1 MIKNLIF
8 DLDGTLLNT
17 LSDLRDSTNFALKK
31 FDFPVRSTE
40 EIRNFVGNGLRMLIR
55 RAVPNET
62 DEETVDRVLAEMK
75 AHYREHYHDGT
86 VPYDGILPFL
96 TEMKKRGFHMAIVS
110 NKADPMVQLLR
121 TLYFD
126 DLISVAVG
134 ELEGIARKPA
144 PDMVEI
150 AMQRLG
156 CTAENAVYIGDSE
169 VDIETAKNAGLPCL
183 SVGWGFRD
191 EKTLRH
197 AGANKVC
204 HSPAELQEALISH
217 ACPCKRKKC
226 ERHGDC
232 LACRA
237 HNHDTSRK
245 PLTACERVVRKC
257 SR

>member
-1 MIKNLIF
+1 MIQNLIF

-17 LSDLRDSTNFALKK
+17 LADLRESTNYALKK

-55 RAVPNET
+55 RAVPNFA

-96 TEMKKRGFHMAIVS
+96 RKMKNCGFRMAIVS

-134 ELEGIARKPA
+134 ELEGVARKPA

-191 EKTLRH
+191 EEILH
-197 AGANKVC
+197 NAGAKTIY
-204 HSPAELQEALISH
+204 HSPAELQEALMSY
-217 ACPCKRKKC
+217 
-226 ERHGDC
+226 
-232 LACRA
+232 
-237 HNHDTSRK
+237 
-245 PLTACERVVRKC
+245 PLTKM
-257 SR
+257 SHS

>member
-1 MIKNLIF
+1 MINSCIF

-17 LSDLRDSTNFALKK
+17 LADLRESTNYALKK
-31 FDFPVRSTE
+31 FGFPVRSTE

-55 RAVPNET
+55 RAVPNFA

-96 TEMKKRGFHMAIVS
+96 RKMKNCGFRMAIVS

-134 ELEGIARKPA
+134 ELEGVARKPA
-144 PDMVEI
+144 PDLVKI
-150 AMQRLG
+150 AMHRLG

-191 EKTLRH
+191 EEILH
-197 AGANKVC
+197 NAGAKTIY
-204 HSPAELQEALISH
+204 HSPAELQEALMSY
-217 ACPCKRKKC
+217 
-226 ERHGDC
+226 
-232 LACRA
+232 
-237 HNHDTSRK
+237 
-245 PLTACERVVRKC
+245 PLTKM
-257 SR
+257 SHS

>member
-31 FDFPVRSTE
+31 FDFPERSTE

-191 EKTLRH
+191 RKLCAMPGQTKSAIPLPSCR
-197 AGANKVC
+197 
-204 HSPAELQEALISH
+204 
-217 ACPCKRKKC
+217 KR
-226 ERHGDC
+226 
-232 LACRA
+232 
-237 HNHDTSRK
+237 
-245 PLTACERVVRKC
+245 
-257 SR
+257 

>member
-1 MIKNLIF
+1 MIQNLIF

-31 FDFPVRSTE
+31 FDFPSRSTE

-191 EKTLRH
+191 EEILH
-197 AGANKVC
+197 NAGAKTIY
-204 HSPAELQEALISH
+204 HSPAELQKTLMSYALTKMSH
-217 ACPCKRKKC
+217 F
-226 ERHGDC
+226 
-232 LACRA
+232 
-237 HNHDTSRK
+237 
-245 PLTACERVVRKC
+245 
-257 SR
+257 

>member
-1 MIKNLIF
+1 MIQNLIF

-17 LSDLRDSTNFALKK
+17 LADLRESTNYALKK

-55 RAVPNET
+55 RAVPNFA

-134 ELEGIARKPA
+134 ELEGVARKPA

-191 EKTLRH
+191 EEILH
-197 AGANKVC
+197 NAGAKTIY
-204 HSPAELQEALISH
+204 HSPAELQEALMSY
-217 ACPCKRKKC
+217 
-226 ERHGDC
+226 
-232 LACRA
+232 
-237 HNHDTSRK
+237 
-245 PLTACERVVRKC
+245 PLTKM
-257 SR
+257 SHS

>member
-1 MIKNLIF
+1 MINSCIF

-17 LSDLRDSTNFALKK
+17 LADLRESTNYALKK
-31 FDFPVRSTE
+31 FGFPERSME

-55 RAVPNET
+55 RAVPNFA
-62 DEETVDRVLAEMK
+62 DEETVDWVLAEMK

-96 TEMKKRGFHMAIVS
+96 RKMKNCGFRMAIVS

-134 ELEGIARKPA
+134 ELEGVARKPA
-144 PDMVEI
+144 PDLVKI
-150 AMQRLG
+150 AMHRLG

-169 VDIETAKNAGLPCL
+169 VDIETAKNAGLPCM

-191 EKTLRH
+191 EEILH
-197 AGANKVC
+197 NAGAKTIY
-204 HSPAELQEALISH
+204 HSPAELQEALMSYLLTKMSH
-217 ACPCKRKKC
+217 
-226 ERHGDC
+226 
-232 LACRA
+232 
-237 HNHDTSRK
+237 S
-245 PLTACERVVRKC
+245 
-257 SR
+257 

>member
-1 MIKNLIF
+1 MINSCIF

-17 LSDLRDSTNFALKK
+17 LADLRESTNYALKK
-31 FDFPVRSTE
+31 FEFPERSME

-55 RAVPNET
+55 RAVPNFA
-62 DEETVDRVLAEMK
+62 DEETVDQVLAEMK

-96 TEMKKRGFHMAIVS
+96 RKMKNCGFRMAIVS

-134 ELEGIARKPA
+134 ELEGVARKPA
-144 PDMVEI
+144 PDLVEI
-150 AMQRLG
+150 AMHRLG

-191 EKTLRH
+191 EEILH
-197 AGANKVC
+197 NAGAKTIY
-204 HSPAELQEALISH
+204 HSPAELQEALMSYLLTKMSH
-217 ACPCKRKKC
+217 
-226 ERHGDC
+226 
-232 LACRA
+232 
-237 HNHDTSRK
+237 S
-245 PLTACERVVRKC
+245 
-257 SR
+257 

>member
-1 MIKNLIF
+1 MINSCIF

-17 LSDLRDSTNFALKK
+17 LADLRESTNYALKK
-31 FDFPVRSTE
+31 FEFPERSME

-55 RAVPNET
+55 RAVPNFA

-96 TEMKKRGFHMAIVS
+96 RKMKNCGFRMAIVS

-134 ELEGIARKPA
+134 ELEGVAHKLA
-144 PDMVEI
+144 PDLVKI
-150 AMQRLG
+150 AMHRLG

-169 VDIETAKNAGLPCL
+169 VDIETAKNAGLPCM

-191 EKTLRH
+191 EEILH
-197 AGANKVC
+197 NAGAKTIY
-204 HSPAELQEALISH
+204 HSPAELQEALMSYLLTKMSH
-217 ACPCKRKKC
+217 
-226 ERHGDC
+226 
-232 LACRA
+232 
-237 HNHDTSRK
+237 S
-245 PLTACERVVRKC
+245 
-257 SR
+257 

>member
-1 MIKNLIF
+1 MIQNLIF

-17 LSDLRDSTNFALKK
+17 LSDLRSSTNYALKK
-31 FDFPVRSTE
+31 FDFPVRSME

-75 AHYREHYHDGT
+75 AHYREHYHDRT

-96 TEMKKRGFHMAIVS
+96 TEMKKRGFHLAIVS

-134 ELEGIARKPA
+134 ELEDVARKPA
-144 PDMVEI
+144 PDMVKI
-150 AMQRLG
+150 AMERLG
-156 CTAENAVYIGDSE
+156 CTAENTVYIGDSE
-169 VDIETAKNAGLPCL
+169 VDIETAKNAGIPCL

-191 EKTLRH
+191 ETALHH
-197 AGANKVC
+197 AGANKVY
-204 HSPAELQEALISH
+204 HSPAELQEALMSH
-217 ACPCKRKKC
+217 A
-226 ERHGDC
+226 
-232 LACRA
+232 
-237 HNHDTSRK
+237 
-245 PLTACERVVRKC
+245 LTKM
-257 SR
+257 SHS

>member
-1 MIKNLIF
+1 MINSCIF

-17 LSDLRDSTNFALKK
+17 LADLRESTNYALKK
-31 FDFPVRSTE
+31 FEFPERSME

-55 RAVPNET
+55 RAVPNFA
-62 DEETVDRVLAEMK
+62 DEETVDQVLAEMK

-96 TEMKKRGFHMAIVS
+96 RKMKNCGFRMAIVS

-134 ELEGIARKPA
+134 ELEGVARKPA
-144 PDMVEI
+144 PDLVEI
-150 AMQRLG
+150 AMHRLG

-169 VDIETAKNAGLPCL
+169 VDIETAKNAGLPCM

-191 EKTLRH
+191 EEILH
-197 AGANKVC
+197 NAGAKTIY
-204 HSPAELQEALISH
+204 HSPAELQEALMSY
-217 ACPCKRKKC
+217 
-226 ERHGDC
+226 
-232 LACRA
+232 L
-237 HNHDTSRK
+237 
-245 PLTACERVVRKC
+245 LTKM
-257 SR
+257 SYS

>member
-1 MIKNLIF
+1 MINSCIF

-17 LSDLRDSTNFALKK
+17 LADLRESTNYALKK

-55 RAVPNET
+55 RAVPNFA

-96 TEMKKRGFHMAIVS
+96 RKMKNCGFRMAIVS

-134 ELEGIARKPA
+134 ELEGVARKPA
-144 PDMVEI
+144 PDLVEI
-150 AMQRLG
+150 AMHRLG

-191 EKTLRH
+191 EEILH
-197 AGANKVC
+197 NAGAKTIY
-204 HSPAELQEALISH
+204 HSPAELQEALMSY
-217 ACPCKRKKC
+217 
-226 ERHGDC
+226 
-232 LACRA
+232 L
-237 HNHDTSRK
+237 
-245 PLTACERVVRKC
+245 LTKM
-257 SR
+257 SYS

>member
-1 MIKNLIF
+1 MINSCIF

-17 LSDLRDSTNFALKK
+17 LADLRESTNYALKK

-62 DEETVDRVLAEMK
+62 DEETVERVLAEMK

-96 TEMKKRGFHMAIVS
+96 RKMKNCGFRMAIVS

-134 ELEGIARKPA
+134 ELEGVARKPA

-191 EKTLRH
+191 EEILH
-197 AGANKVC
+197 NAGAKTIY
-204 HSPAELQEALISH
+204 HSPAELQEALMSY
-217 ACPCKRKKC
+217 
-226 ERHGDC
+226 
-232 LACRA
+232 
-237 HNHDTSRK
+237 
-245 PLTACERVVRKC
+245 PLTKM
-257 SR
+257 SHS

>member
-1 MIKNLIF
+1 MINSCIF

-17 LSDLRDSTNFALKK
+17 LADLRESTNYALKK
-31 FDFPVRSTE
+31 FEFPERSME

-55 RAVPNET
+55 RAVPNFA

-96 TEMKKRGFHMAIVS
+96 RKMKNCGFRMAIVS

-134 ELEGIARKPA
+134 ELEGVARKPA
-144 PDMVEI
+144 PDLVKI
-150 AMQRLG
+150 AMHRLG

-169 VDIETAKNAGLPCL
+169 VDIETAKNAGLPCM

-191 EKTLRH
+191 EEILH
-197 AGANKVC
+197 NAGAKTIY
-204 HSPAELQEALISH
+204 HSPAELQEALMSYLLTKMSH
-217 ACPCKRKKC
+217 
-226 ERHGDC
+226 
-232 LACRA
+232 
-237 HNHDTSRK
+237 S
-245 PLTACERVVRKC
+245 
-257 SR
+257 

>member
-1 MIKNLIF
+1 MINSCIF

-17 LSDLRDSTNFALKK
+17 LADLRESTNYALKK
-31 FDFPVRSTE
+31 FGFPERSME

-55 RAVPNET
+55 RAVPNFA
-62 DEETVDRVLAEMK
+62 DEETVDWVLAEMK

-96 TEMKKRGFHMAIVS
+96 RKMKNCGFRMAIVS

-134 ELEGIARKPA
+134 ELEGVARKPA
-144 PDMVEI
+144 PDLVEI
-150 AMQRLG
+150 AMHRLG

-191 EKTLRH
+191 EEILH
-197 AGANKVC
+197 NAGAKTIY
-204 HSPAELQEALISH
+204 HSPAELQEALMSY
-217 ACPCKRKKC
+217 
-226 ERHGDC
+226 
-232 LACRA
+232 
-237 HNHDTSRK
+237 
-245 PLTACERVVRKC
+245 PLTKM
-257 SR
+257 SHS

>member
-1 MIKNLIF
+1 MINSCIF

-17 LSDLRDSTNFALKK
+17 LADLRESTNYALKK

-55 RAVPNET
+55 RAVPNFA

-96 TEMKKRGFHMAIVS
+96 RKMKNCGFRMAIVS

-134 ELEGIARKPA
+134 ELEGVARKPA
-144 PDMVEI
+144 PDLVEI
-150 AMQRLG
+150 AMHRLG

-191 EKTLRH
+191 EEILH
-197 AGANKVC
+197 NAGAKTIY
-204 HSPAELQEALISH
+204 HSPAELQEALMSYLLTKMSH
-217 ACPCKRKKC
+217 
-226 ERHGDC
+226 
-232 LACRA
+232 
-237 HNHDTSRK
+237 S
-245 PLTACERVVRKC
+245 
-257 SR
+257 

>member
-1 MIKNLIF
+1 MINSCIF

-17 LSDLRDSTNFALKK
+17 LADLRESTNYALKK

-55 RAVPNET
+55 RAVPNFA

-96 TEMKKRGFHMAIVS
+96 RKMKNCGFRMAIVS

-134 ELEGIARKPA
+134 ELEGVARKPA
-144 PDMVEI
+144 PDLVKI
-150 AMQRLG
+150 AMHRLG

-191 EKTLRH
+191 EEILH
-197 AGANKVC
+197 NAGAKTIY
-204 HSPAELQEALISH
+204 HSPAELQEALMSY
-217 ACPCKRKKC
+217 
-226 ERHGDC
+226 
-232 LACRA
+232 L
-237 HNHDTSRK
+237 
-245 PLTACERVVRKC
+245 LTKM
-257 SR
+257 SYS